1 MLRLLALPLLLIIAV
16 PAASAATGRLDTLPV
31 GEYRCELPGDATGP
45 SRFPVLEESFEIR
58 NASSYANA
66 AGAGS
71 YLLIGDKLVMT
82 GGPKRGSRYLRLSDN
97 FLRKIDATGEP
108 GTLRCVR
115 RTRNG
120 G

>member
-1 MLRLLALPLLLIIAV
+1 MARLLALTLLFATAM
-16 PAASAATGRLDTLPV
+16 PAAAASTGRLATIPV

-45 SRFPVLEESFEIR
+45 SRFPVPEENFEIR

-66 AGAGS
+66 TGAGS
-71 YLLIGDKLVMT
+71 YLLIGDTLVMT

-97 FLRKIDATGEP
+97 FLRKIDATGKP
-108 GTLRCVR
+108 GALRCVR

>member
-1 MLRLLALPLLLIIAV
+1 MARFLAIPLMLASAV
-16 PAASAATGRLDTLPV
+16 PAAAAPGGRLATIPV
-31 GEYRCELPGDATGP
+31 GEYHCELPGDAVGP
-45 SRFPVLEESFEIR
+45 SRIPVPEESFDIR

-66 AGAGS
+66 QGAGS
-71 YLLIGDKLVMT
+71 YLLTGNTLVMT
-82 GGPKRGSRYLRLSDN
+82 GGPKRGARYLRLSDN
-97 FLRKIDATGEP
+97 FLRKLDASGEP

>member
-1 MLRLLALPLLLIIAV
+1 MLRLLAPTLLLAAAM
-16 PAASAATGRLDTLPV
+16 PAAAASTGRLDTLPV

-45 SRFPVLEESFEIR
+45 SRFPVPEESFEIR
-58 NASSYANA
+58 NASSYANSG
-66 AGAGS
+66 GAGS
-71 YLLIGDKLVMT
+71 YLLIGNTLVMT
-82 GGPKRGSRYLRLSDN
+82 GGPKRGARYLRLSDN

>member
-1 MLRLLALPLLLIIAV
+1 MIRLLALPLMLALVAPAV
-16 PAASAATGRLDTLPV
+16 AAPGGRLDTIPV

-45 SRFPVLEESFEIR
+45 SRFPVPEESFEIR
-58 NASSYANA
+58 NASSYANG

-71 YLLIGDKLVMT
+71 YLLTGDTLVMT
-82 GGPKRGSRYLRLSDN
+82 GGPKRGSRYRRLSDN
-97 FLRKIDATGEP
+97 FLRKIDESGEP
-108 GTLRCVR
+108 GKLRCVR